1 MIDLDAIQSRLDR
14 GVESLTDTYDLLREV
29 ERLRQLLLNAGW
41 PREAEGVA
49 ELAAGAERAAVVAWL
64 RAEAVAFA
72 GTRTEQGVQR
82 AKSLTLAA
90 DNIERGEHRREEE
103 E

>member
-29 ERLRQLLLNAGW
+29 DRLRQLLLNAGW

-49 ELAAGAERAAVVAWL
+49 ELAAGAESAAVVVGL
-64 RAEAVAFA
+64 RGKFPVWPADTNGFA
-72 GTRTEQGVQR
+72 DE
-82 AKSLTLAA
+82 
-90 DNIERGEHRREEE
+90 IERGEHRREEGA
-103 E
+103 